1 METEIPNIDS
11 TNINTSNIDDKNNYI
26 HILNNITEFVDQK
39 EYTEALYNIDIY
51 LNDDK
56 LKLPMNIKFALNYI
70 AGIICQNNMDD
81 FDMSLPY
88 YMKTYSEFGRIE
100 GLLSVVKYYN
110 NMKRTILAYS
120 LSIVCLFTKEIP
132 DINCDKFIYDYERYY
147 VHSLISLNMH
157 KYGECIEN
165 IKKCIEYLQPEMKEF
180 SENMESCKA
189 IFEKA
194 NDLLLKE
201 SSINKK

>member
-1 METEIPNIDS
+1 MEIPNM
-11 TNINTSNIDDKNNYI
+11 NTSIIDDKNNYI
-26 HILNNITEFVDQK
+26 HILNHITEFVDEK

-51 LNDDK
+51 LKDDDDK

-70 AGIICQNNMDD
+70 GGIICQNNMND

-88 YMKTYSEFGRIE
+88 YMKTYSEYGRIE
-100 GLLSVVKYYN
+100 GLLNVVKYYN
-110 NMKRTILAYS
+110 NMQRTILAYS

-132 DINCDKFIYDYERYY
+132 DINCDKFVYDYERYY

-157 KYGECIEN
+157 KYGEAVEN
-165 IKKCIEYLQPEMKEF
+165 IKKCIEYLQPEMKDY

-189 IFEKA
+189 IFEKG
-194 NDLLLKE
+194 NDLLL
-201 SSINKK
+201 NKNKQK